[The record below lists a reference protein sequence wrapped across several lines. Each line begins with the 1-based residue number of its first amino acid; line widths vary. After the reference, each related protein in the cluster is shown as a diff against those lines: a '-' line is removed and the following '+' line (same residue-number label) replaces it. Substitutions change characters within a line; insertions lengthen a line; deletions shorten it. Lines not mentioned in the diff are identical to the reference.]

1 MSVANFDKNMEFVAL
16 FEGHSLLKLSRCTS
30 TQVAFIQPF
39 PEHSANW
46 EKLVE
51 DVNAAHKAFFGPN
64 AGPSIRVLYAAPK
77 QAEMTLVAMV

>member
-1 MSVANFDKNMEFVAL
+1 MSVANFEKNMEFVAL

-46 EKLVE
+46 DKLVE
-51 DVNAAHKAFFGPN
+51 DVNAAHSAFFGPN
-64 AGPSIRVLYAAPK
+64 AGPSIRMQYAPVLGAPMALTPI
-77 QAEMTLVAMV
+77 Q